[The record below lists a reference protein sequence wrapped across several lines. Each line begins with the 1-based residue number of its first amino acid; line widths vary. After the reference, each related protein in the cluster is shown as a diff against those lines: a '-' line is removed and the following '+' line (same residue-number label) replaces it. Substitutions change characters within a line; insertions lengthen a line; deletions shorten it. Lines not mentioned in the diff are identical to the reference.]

1 MIGAGSAS
9 TPDDL
14 SAIRMR
20 SDVSYR
26 FFNSLIAEYNNDG
39 IRVDNPSPIT
49 DIDGDY
55 VLAHSIIIKIVHD
68 PTRYDSYPDN
78 IPLPFETDAASY
90 FNTIDAVNTPAAAAG
105 IGVNDFVPDAAI
117 MSTFDP
123 TTLGGT
129 FSAGSYVGAVGTTD
143 WTLGWTLNADGSER

>member
-1 MIGAGSAS
+1 MTEETFQIG
-9 TPDDL
+9 DQ
-14 SAIRMR
+14 
-20 SDVSYR
+20 
-26 FFNSLIAEYNNDG
+26 
-39 IRVDNPSPIT
+39 
-49 DIDGDY
+49 
-55 VLAHSIIIKIVHD
+55 
-68 PTRYDSYPDN
+68 PTRDDFDDPVTGDPR
-78 IPLPFETDAASY
+78 PLAYETDAL
-90 FNTIDAVNTPAAAAG
+90 FLNTIDAANTPAAAAG